1 MVHKLILVIARFIN
15 GGLFMVQCYD
25 ARLVLFC
32 LNNWF
37 GLDGFGY
44 VRTCVITPRTATKQ
58 ITVSTNGL
66 MNFCFV
72 AATVICSICH
82 S

>member
-1 MVHKLILVIARFIN
+1 MHKLILVIGLSMARFLASGPQIYAY

-37 GLDGFGY
+37 GLDGYGY
-44 VRTCVITPRTATKQ
+44 V
-58 ITVSTNGL
+58 
-66 MNFCFV
+66 
-72 AATVICSICH
+72 
-82 S
+82 